1 MIFGGSVTCDFLKM
15 RCHKMTQGWLDDC
28 CDLPNT
34 LFLSQ
39 RYHFSSIK
47 VLNEKILCLI
57 CIFWAVILHHPHY
70 LTLLM
75 TSEMAE
81 ITPDKERRV
90 EEEVVD
96 GRQDQQRRISQQ
108 GLRECF
114 SPPTSSVV
122 MFRIQEDLF
131 FERRIWSIIPR
142 SNMISLEW
150 IDVW

>member
-1 MIFGGSVTCDFLKM
+1 MIEMLTLLMASVVAEITHDDHHHH
-15 RCHKMTQGWLDDC
+15 RHQG
-28 CDLPNT
+28 
-34 LFLSQ
+34 
-39 RYHFSSIK
+39 
-47 VLNEKILCLI
+47 
-57 CIFWAVILHHPHY
+57 HHQPQHHLHY

-114 SPPTSSVV
+114 SPSTSSVV

-131 FERRIWSIIPR
+131 FERRI
-142 SNMISLEW
+142 
-150 IDVW
+150 

>member
-1 MIFGGSVTCDFLKM
+1 
-15 RCHKMTQGWLDDC
+15 
-28 CDLPNT
+28 
-34 LFLSQ
+34 
-39 RYHFSSIK
+39 
-47 VLNEKILCLI
+47 
-57 CIFWAVILHHPHY
+57 
-70 LTLLM
+70 M

-131 FERRIWSIIPR
+131 FERRI
-142 SNMISLEW
+142 
-150 IDVW
+150 

>member
-1 MIFGGSVTCDFLKM
+1 MIEMLTLLMASVVAEITHDDHHHH
-15 RCHKMTQGWLDDC
+15 RHHRHQGHHQ
-28 CDLPNT
+28 P
-34 LFLSQ
+34 Q
-39 RYHFSSIK
+39 
-47 VLNEKILCLI
+47 
-57 CIFWAVILHHPHY
+57 HHPHY
-70 LTLLM
+70 LTLPM

-131 FERRIWSIIPR
+131 FERRI
-142 SNMISLEW
+142 
-150 IDVW
+150 

>member
-1 MIFGGSVTCDFLKM
+1 MKYSFYFLFISIFCTRAIGERMQYGLYQDDFI
-15 RCHKMTQGWLDDC
+15 
-28 CDLPNT
+28 
-34 LFLSQ
+34 S
-39 RYHFSSIK
+39 RYHLWQAPLLMAEITHDDHHHHRHHRHQGHHQPQ
-47 VLNEKILCLI
+47 
-57 CIFWAVILHHPHY
+57 HHPHY

-131 FERRIWSIIPR
+131 FERRI
-142 SNMISLEW
+142 
-150 IDVW
+150 